1 MSGVARRLVPPSLAL
16 VALACARAAWAQP
29 SAIAPGSATASSS
42 SPPTAAADASAAAAS
57 PGPAAEGSE
66 PYADDEPIEV
76 SVREPPKPADTTTLT
91 RAEARALPGAFGDP
105 FRVVETAPGVVP
117 LASGVPYFYVRG
129 APPGDVGYVLDGIR
143 VPLLFHLGLGP
154 SVIHPALIDRV
165 ELVPGPSPEIG
176 RYGGGVVAGQLT
188 APRESLRV
196 EGNLRLVDTG
206 AFFEAPFD
214 EGRGSAFAAGRVS
227 YTALLFSLVS
237 SDIVL
242 NYWDY
247 AGRVSYRV
255 SPKETVSLLVF
266 GASDYLAEKQE
277 SGPDERLFDTMF
289 HRIDVGYDVDVSART
304 RVEHDVILGWDE
316 THLGEDQDI
325 VDKGLT
331 LRSIVRHRVD
341 DDVEVRAGVDVT
353 IDDYTSDLDRGTG
366 SAFETF
372 FTSRSDIAAGAFVV
386 VPAQLA
392 PRFSIFPA
400 LRADLYVSGQRG
412 AVAIDPS
419 ISARLALLPELALLT
434 SHGLASQM
442 PSFIVAGPGFRP
454 PLDAGG
460 LQHVF
465 SSSVGIEAKPDPDW
479 TLKASVYRTAF
490 FDINDAL
497 GGSALAEEGFPE
509 GFDRFNPR
517 FDGSSLGLELSAKRR
532 LSRAVGA
539 ILAYSLGR
547 SERIDASGRRFPSGF
562 DRTHVATAALTY
574 DFGRGYHAG
583 VKQLLYSGAP
593 LVPEEPTAEVRRLP
607 PFYRLDFRAEKRFD
621 IGKTGFVSIVLEVL
635 NTFLAVET
643 LGESCDESG
652 TNCSPTKLGPITIPS
667 FGVEGGY

>member
-1 MSGVARRLVPPSLAL
+1 MIRVPSAFVLALALAPFAWAPPSN
-16 VALACARAAWAQP
+16 AQP
-29 SAIAPGSATASSS
+29 VAPPAAEKTVPAAGT
-42 SPPTAAADASAAAAS
+42 TAAASVSASA
-57 PGPAAEGSE
+57 PAQEIPE
-66 PYADDEPIEV
+66 QTDPYADDEPIEV

-154 SVIHPALIDRV
+154 SVVHPALIDRV

-176 RYGGGVVAGQLT
+176 RYGGGVVSGQLT
-188 APRESLRV
+188 APRETLRV

-206 AFFEAPFD
+206 AFFEAPFAD
-214 EGRGSAFAAGRVS
+214 GRGSAFAAGRIS

-247 AGRVSYRV
+247 AGRFSYRV
-255 SPKETVSLLVF
+255 SPKETVSVFAF

-277 SGPDERLFDTMF
+277 VGPDERLFDTMF
-289 HRIDVGYDVDVSART
+289 HRVDVGYDVDVSART

-316 THLGEDQDI
+316 THLGADQAI
-325 VDKGLT
+325 VDRSLT
-331 LRSIVRHRVD
+331 LRSSVRHRVD
-341 DDVEVRAGVDVT
+341 DDVEVRSGVDVT
-353 IDDYTSDLDRGTG
+353 IDDYVSDLDQGTG

-372 FTSRSDIAAGAFVV
+372 FTSRSDIAAGAFLV
-386 VPAQLA
+386 VPAQLT

-412 AVAIDPS
+412 AFALDPS
-419 ISARLALLPELALLT
+419 ISARLALLPELALIT

-465 SSSVGIEAKPDPDW
+465 SSSLGVEAKPDPDW
-479 TLKASVYRTAF
+479 TLKATVYRTAF

-497 GGSALAEEGFPE
+497 GGSALAQEGFPE

-517 FDGSSLGLELSAKRR
+517 YDGSSLGLELSAKRR
-532 LSRAVGA
+532 LSRSIGA

-547 SERIDASGRRFPSGF
+547 SERIDESGRRFPSGF

-583 VKQLLYSGAP
+583 LKQLLYSGAP
-593 LVPEEPTAEVRRLP
+593 LVPADPKAEVRRLP
-607 PFYRLDFRAEKRFD
+607 PFYRMDFRAEKRFD
-621 IGKTGFVSIVLEVL
+621 IGTTGFISIVLEVL
-635 NTFLAVET
+635 NTFLASET
-643 LGESCDESG
+643 LGESCDDSG
-652 TNCSPTKLGPITIPS
+652 TNCSPTQLGPITIPS